1 MNSAECK
8 AFKQLQQC
16 VGRSDA
22 QDQLSGWVVK
32 TGRQGLY
39 YLHECSSLS
48 FQTLGAARVAMHAF
62 KQNGHNDIT
71 STEHVA
77 DDDEDEEKDEVLSL
91 CSCLDG
97 VISHLQKQVE
107 TLKSYQGQPQETA
120 EANWA
125 VQSRIVD
132 MYDVCAYVQVNNASL
147 RLTQEDTLLQRSTK
161 LRCQLLLANCAVF
174 AQKLLHKS
182 SYTSGYRQHCMYTLL
197 QELKHTGAQTP
208 ALAMLV
214 EPLLPKA
221 WRKELD
227 KQKTLKDDVDT
238 DLYAIGI
245 GE

>member
-1 MNSAECK
+1 MQSIQAAAK
-8 AFKQLQQC
+8 C

-22 QDQLSGWVVK
+22 QDQLSGWLAR

-48 FQTLGAARVAMHAF
+48 FQTLGAARVAVHAL
-62 KQNGHNDIT
+62 KQNDHSYIT
-71 STEHVA
+71 ITEHVA
-77 DDDEDEEKDEVLSL
+77 EDDEDEEKDELLSL

-132 MYDVCAYVQVNNASL
+132 MYDVYAYVHVDKATL
-147 RLTQEDTLLQRSTK
+147 TLTQEDTLLQRSTK
-161 LRCQLLLANCAVF
+161 LRCQLLLATCAVS
-174 AQKLLHKS
+174 AQKLLHRS

-197 QELKHTGAQTP
+197 QELRHTGAQTP

-221 WRKELD
+221 CRKSWTSRRL
-227 KQKTLKDDVDT
+227 
-238 DLYAIGI
+238 
-245 GE
+245 